1 MAIDPVCNKQVDEK
15 TPPGGKAQF
24 WGKYFY
30 FCSKDCRINFRRDP
44 QKYAP
49 ETAEGRGP
57 LYDKLSNKGD
67 IWRA

>member
-1 MAIDPVCNKQVDEK
+1 MATDPVCNKEVDEK

>member
-1 MAIDPVCNKQVDEK
+1 MAIDPVCNKQVDENA
-15 TPPGGKAQF
+15 PGGKAQY

-30 FCSKDCRINFRRDP
+30 FCSKDCRISFRRDP
-44 QKYAP
+44 QKYVP

-57 LYDKLSNKGD
+57 LYEKASNKGD

>member
-1 MAIDPVCNKQVDEK
+1 MAIDPVCNKEVDEK

-30 FCSKDCRINFRRDP
+30 FCSKECRINCRRDP